1 MRNDDDLIA
10 GNRAA
15 PFSFETDDND
25 EPRRLAFS
33 YRKFLFAPN
42 VLFYGG

>member
-25 EPRRLAFS
+25 EDR
-33 YRKFLFAPN
+33 
-42 VLFYGG
+42 VD